1 MLIACATPWAEVFVA
16 RAHALKTIVGRFT
29 ALKISLVLRPGTVMA
44 TWFVGW
50 VNANKIIAT
59 DFAEN
64 IELLTALIDELD
76 ARCFAACRREE
87 HRKIGFQVANEVDRP
102 EIRVAR
108 EFCHGVMV
116 VG

>member
-50 VNANKIIAT
+50 VNANKIIAAT
-59 DFAEN
+59 STAQRNQAVMSYEM
-64 IELLTALIDELD
+64 IEGESIVL
-76 ARCFAACRREE
+76 ARVSQPVRNF
-87 HRKIGFQVANEVDRP
+87 VNEASWDNNDVERGQDS
-102 EIRVAR
+102 
-108 EFCHGVMV
+108 
-116 VG
+116 